1 MTTNPELLADQIRA
15 GGRTT
20 STMAGLR
27 ITRLDGTT
35 MEIKAV
41 KGHLN
46 RDLLHNFAII
56 LAKAGYRSTRTLSMS
71 VESHIMKIAKR

>member
-1 MTTNPELLADQIRA
+1 MTTNPVLLADQIRA

-20 STMAGLR
+20 SKMAGLV

-35 MEIKAV
+35 MRIKAER
-41 KGHLN
+41 GDLN

-56 LAKAGYRSTRTLSMS
+56 LAKAGYRTTRTLSMS
-71 VESHIMKIAKR
+71 RDGYTMKITQR